1 METKNFLTSL
11 IVSLILLIAAG
22 AVIYFLDMPQYQKIK
37 QGEQNIQILYDQ
49 LTQSESRNK
58 AIAEVVKN
66 LETANWNSIK
76 KKIEPN
82 FSSDPFYLFKME
94 VFFKDSR
101 YKKWNEI
108 SLFGFSTSSP
118 VAINSADKTNSA
130 NKDNTI
136 HKTPLATSTSQ
147 TTENSASAAVSS
159 IKTTTVNLEVAGTYE
174 QLKQLLTIMETQAYL
189 ISVKTISF
197 EGGSAIT
204 KFLISADIYS
214 Y

>member
-1 METKNFLTSL
+1 
-11 IVSLILLIAAG
+11 
-22 AVIYFLDMPQYQKIK
+22 
-37 QGEQNIQILYDQ
+37 
-49 LTQSESRNK
+49 
-58 AIAEVVKN
+58 
-66 LETANWNSIK
+66 
-76 KKIEPN
+76 
-82 FSSDPFYLFKME
+82 
-94 VFFKDSR
+94 
-101 YKKWNEI
+101 
-108 SLFGFSTSSP
+108 

>member
-1 METKNFLTSL
+1 MEQKIYSSL
-11 IVSLILLIAAG
+11 MVSLILLIAAG

-66 LETANWNSIK
+66 LEAANWNSIK

-94 VFFKDSR
+94 VFLKDLVTRSGMR
-101 YKKWNEI
+101 LV
-108 SLFGFSTSSP
+108 SLDFSISSP
-118 VAINSADKTNSA
+118 VATNSANKTNSE

-147 TTENSASAAVSS
+147 TTENSASASVSS